1 MTQDIYPVA
10 TLSPEKLDSLRK
22 LTHILYLLYAIFW
35 LTGGVTALVAII
47 INYVK
52 RDEVQGTP
60 YASHFTWQI
69 RSFWWS
75 VVWGVVGSLL
85 LVVVV
90 GFAVLGVLFVW
101 MLYRIVKGWLY
112 LNDGK
117 PMYANQ

>member
-1 MTQDIYPVA
+1 MTEDTYTVVTA
-10 TLSPEKLDSLRK
+10 SPEKLDKLRK

-35 LTGGVTALVAII
+35 LTGGITALIAII

-52 RDEVQGTP
+52 RDEVQGTL

-75 VVWGVVGSLL
+75 VAWGVVGGLL
-85 LVVVV
+85 LVVLI
-90 GFAVLGVLFVW
+90 GFAVFGVLFIW

-117 PMYANQ
+117 PMYAQR